1 MNMTAAM
8 EARTNKPLTACT
20 DQEIYL
26 ALLDI
31 VREQSA
37 ARVRPVTGR
46 KLYYISAEFLIG
58 KLLSNNLINLGLYN
72 DTRAALA
79 AAGKNLSDIEEVE
92 PEPSLGN
99 GGLGRL
105 AACFLDSLA
114 TLNLPGDGVGLRYHF
129 GLFHQSFKDGVQ
141 NELPDPW
148 LTAHSWAEKT
158 DTVYPVELAGK
169 TYNARL
175 YKLAV
180 TGYEGRTNTLNLFD
194 LDTIDES
201 IVHDGITFD
210 KTDIDKNLTL
220 FLYPDDSDE
229 AGRRLR
235 VYQQYLMVSA
245 GAQLILAECA
255 ARGCDY
261 HDLADYAAIQIND
274 THPSMVIPE
283 LIRLLGEKGIDFD
296 EAVEIVTKT
305 CAYTNHT
312 ILAEALEKWPR
323 AYLDAVVPQL
333 MPIIEKLDTL
343 ARTRTTDESL
353 AIIDGDD
360 RVHMAHMDIHFTH
373 STNGVAYLHTEIL
386 KNSELHGFY
395 QLYPEKFNNKTN
407 GITFRRWLLE
417 CDPALTAEIDTIDAA
432 ALQPG
437 EEKTLQE
444 RKNVIT
450 HAQSI
455 LAGITAAHL
464 ALAGD
469 EDGEQAGAAD
479 LLGGAVDGLQN
490 SARLDESLTAMS
502 ERLNDLYYS
511 ARELATDL
519 ADRLDAYGFDAGEL
533 DQIETRLDAIYRI
546 KQKFGMEVDELLARR
561 EAAAAEL
568 ETFQSSGQKIA
579 ELKAQMQTLYAAAK
593 EAAEKLT
600 QSRLKGFAAMN
611 KEMKAALEFLNMP
624 GIRFALKHTRGPLSS
639 HGQDT
644 VEFLISTNPGEEPK
658 PLAKIA
664 SGGELSRIMLAF
676 KSALAD
682 RDALPT
688 VIYDEIDT
696 GVSGL
701 AAGRIGQLLHQTARG
716 HQVLCITHT
725 PQVAAFAD
733 NQLLIQKNVRKDRT
747 FTEIHTLD
755 MDGRVEVLARMISGD
770 KVSELS
776 LASAR
781 ELIEKSK

>member
-1 MNMTAAM
+1 MLANLKIENVAVIEKAEVNFTPGFNVLTGETGAGKSILIDSINAILGNRTSRELVRSGAQKACIWATFERIPDSVKKQLEKCGYEANDDLLLYREINAEGKGSCRVNGMPATAAVVRDIS
-8 EARTNKPLTACT
+8 AGLLSIHGQHDSQSLTNPALH
-20 DQEIYL
+20 L
-26 ALLDI
+26 GLLDQYAQNRALFAEYYRRY
-31 VREQSA
+31 REL
-37 ARVRPVTGR
+37 VTVKR
-46 KLYYISAEFLIG
+46 
-58 KLLSNNLINLGLYN
+58 
-72 DTRAALA
+72 
-79 AAGKNLSDIEEVE
+79 
-92 PEPSLGN
+92 
-99 GGLGRL
+99 
-105 AACFLDSLA
+105 
-114 TLNLPGDGVGLRYHF
+114 
-129 GLFHQSFKDGVQ
+129 Q
-141 NELPDPW
+141 
-148 LTAHSWAEKT
+148 
-158 DTVYPVELAGK
+158 
-169 TYNARL
+169 
-175 YKLAV
+175 
-180 TGYEGRTNTLNLFD
+180 
-194 LDTIDES
+194 
-201 IVHDGITFD
+201 
-210 KTDIDKNLTL
+210 
-220 FLYPDDSDE
+220 
-229 AGRRLR
+229 
-235 VYQQYLMVSA
+235 
-245 GAQLILAECA
+245 
-255 ARGCDY
+255 
-261 HDLADYAAIQIND
+261 
-274 THPSMVIPE
+274 
-283 LIRLLGEKGIDFD
+283 
-296 EAVEIVTKT
+296 
-305 CAYTNHT
+305 
-312 ILAEALEKWPR
+312 
-323 AYLDAVVPQL
+323 LDALNASESDKQRR
-333 MPIIEKLDTL
+333 IE
-343 ARTRTTDESL
+343 
-353 AIIDGDD
+353 
-360 RVHMAHMDIHFTH
+360 
-373 STNGVAYLHTEIL
+373 
-386 KNSELHGFY
+386 
-395 QLYPEKFNNKTN
+395 
-407 GITFRRWLLE
+407 
-417 CDPALTAEIDTIDAA
+417 ALTAEIDTIDAA

-455 LAGITAAHL
+455 LEGITAAHL

-469 EDGEQAGAAD
+469 EDGEQSGAAD

-490 SARLDESLTAMS
+490 SARLDETLAPMS

-519 ADRLDAYGFDAGEL
+519 ADRLDAYGFDTGEL
-533 DQIETRLDAIYRI
+533 DQIESRLDTIYRI

-624 GIRFALKHTRGPLSS
+624 GIRFALKHARGPLSS

-644 VEFLISTNPGEEPK
+644 VESLISTNPGEEPK

-701 AAGRIGQLLHQTARG
+701 AAGRIGQLLHQTAKG

-733 NQLLIQKNVRKDRT
+733 NQLLIQKNVRNDRT

>member
-1 MNMTAAM
+1 MLANLKIENVAVIEKAEVNFTPGFNVLTGETGAGKSILIDSINAILGNRTSRELVRSGAQKACIWATFERIPDSVKKQLEKCGYEANDDLLLYREINAEGKGSCRVNGMPATAAV
-8 EARTNKPLTACT
+8 
-20 DQEIYL
+20 
-26 ALLDI
+26 
-31 VREQSA
+31 VRD
-37 ARVRPVTGR
+37 
-46 KLYYISAEFLIG
+46 ISAG
-58 KLLSNNLINLGLYN
+58 LLSNHGQHDSQSLTNPALHLGLLDQYAQN
-72 DTRAALA
+72 RALFA
-79 AAGKNLSDIEEVE
+79 EYY
-92 PEPSLGN
+92 
-99 GGLGRL
+99 R
-105 AACFLDSLA
+105 
-114 TLNLPGDGVGLRYHF
+114 RYR
-129 GLFHQSFKDGVQ
+129 
-141 NELPDPW
+141 ELV
-148 LTAHSWAEKT
+148 
-158 DTVYPVELAGK
+158 TVK
-169 TYNARL
+169 R
-175 YKLAV
+175 
-180 TGYEGRTNTLNLFD
+180 
-194 LDTIDES
+194 
-201 IVHDGITFD
+201 
-210 KTDIDKNLTL
+210 
-220 FLYPDDSDE
+220 
-229 AGRRLR
+229 
-235 VYQQYLMVSA
+235 Q
-245 GAQLILAECA
+245 
-255 ARGCDY
+255 
-261 HDLADYAAIQIND
+261 
-274 THPSMVIPE
+274 
-283 LIRLLGEKGIDFD
+283 
-296 EAVEIVTKT
+296 
-305 CAYTNHT
+305 
-312 ILAEALEKWPR
+312 
-323 AYLDAVVPQL
+323 LDALNASESDKQRR
-333 MPIIEKLDTL
+333 IE
-343 ARTRTTDESL
+343 
-353 AIIDGDD
+353 
-360 RVHMAHMDIHFTH
+360 
-373 STNGVAYLHTEIL
+373 
-386 KNSELHGFY
+386 
-395 QLYPEKFNNKTN
+395 
-407 GITFRRWLLE
+407 
-417 CDPALTAEIDTIDAA
+417 ALTAEIDTIDAA

-455 LAGITAAHL
+455 LEGITAAHL

-469 EDGEQAGAAD
+469 EDGEQSGAAD

-490 SARLDESLTAMS
+490 SARLDETLAPMS

-519 ADRLDAYGFDAGEL
+519 ADRLDAYGFDTGEL
-533 DQIETRLDAIYRI
+533 DQIESRLDTIYRI

-624 GIRFALKHTRGPLSS
+624 GIRFALKHARGPLSS

-701 AAGRIGQLLHQTARG
+701 AAGRIGQLLHQTAKG

-733 NQLLIQKNVRKDRT
+733 NQLLIQKNVRNDRT

>member
-1 MNMTAAM
+1 MLASLKIENVAVIEKAEVNFTPGFNVLTGETGAGKSILIDSINAILGNRTSRELVRSGAQKACIWATFESIPTSVKKQLEKCGYEVTDDLLLYREINAEGKGSCRVNGMPATAAVVRDIS
-8 EARTNKPLTACT
+8 AGLLSIHGQHDSQSLTNPALH
-20 DQEIYL
+20 L
-26 ALLDI
+26 GLLDQYAQNRALFAEYYRRY
-31 VREQSA
+31 REL
-37 ARVRPVTGR
+37 VTVKR
-46 KLYYISAEFLIG
+46 
-58 KLLSNNLINLGLYN
+58 
-72 DTRAALA
+72 
-79 AAGKNLSDIEEVE
+79 
-92 PEPSLGN
+92 
-99 GGLGRL
+99 
-105 AACFLDSLA
+105 
-114 TLNLPGDGVGLRYHF
+114 
-129 GLFHQSFKDGVQ
+129 Q
-141 NELPDPW
+141 
-148 LTAHSWAEKT
+148 
-158 DTVYPVELAGK
+158 
-169 TYNARL
+169 
-175 YKLAV
+175 
-180 TGYEGRTNTLNLFD
+180 
-194 LDTIDES
+194 
-201 IVHDGITFD
+201 
-210 KTDIDKNLTL
+210 
-220 FLYPDDSDE
+220 
-229 AGRRLR
+229 
-235 VYQQYLMVSA
+235 
-245 GAQLILAECA
+245 
-255 ARGCDY
+255 
-261 HDLADYAAIQIND
+261 
-274 THPSMVIPE
+274 
-283 LIRLLGEKGIDFD
+283 
-296 EAVEIVTKT
+296 
-305 CAYTNHT
+305 
-312 ILAEALEKWPR
+312 
-323 AYLDAVVPQL
+323 LDALNASESDKQRR
-333 MPIIEKLDTL
+333 IE
-343 ARTRTTDESL
+343 
-353 AIIDGDD
+353 
-360 RVHMAHMDIHFTH
+360 
-373 STNGVAYLHTEIL
+373 
-386 KNSELHGFY
+386 
-395 QLYPEKFNNKTN
+395 
-407 GITFRRWLLE
+407 
-417 CDPALTAEIDTIDAA
+417 ALTAEIDTIDAA

-455 LAGITAAHL
+455 LEGITAAHL

-469 EDGEQAGAAD
+469 EDGEQSGAAD

-490 SARLDESLTAMS
+490 SARLDETLAPMS

-519 ADRLDAYGFDAGEL
+519 ADRLDAYGFDTGEL
-533 DQIETRLDAIYRI
+533 DQIESRLDTIYRI

-568 ETFQSSGQKIA
+568 ETFHSSGQKIA

-593 EAAEKLT
+593 EVAEKLT

-624 GIRFALKHTRGPLSS
+624 GIRFALKHARGPLSS

>member
-1 MNMTAAM
+1 MLASLKIENVAVIEKAEVNFTPGFNVLTGETGAGKSILIDSINAILGNRTSRELVRSGAQKACIWATFESIPASVKKQLEKCGYEVTDDLLLYREINAEGKGSCRVNGMPATAAVV
-8 EARTNKPLTACT
+8 RDISSGLLSIHGQHDSQSLTNPALH
-20 DQEIYL
+20 L
-26 ALLDI
+26 GLLDQYAQNRDLFAEYYRRY
-31 VREQSA
+31 REL
-37 ARVRPVTGR
+37 VTVKR
-46 KLYYISAEFLIG
+46 
-58 KLLSNNLINLGLYN
+58 
-72 DTRAALA
+72 
-79 AAGKNLSDIEEVE
+79 
-92 PEPSLGN
+92 
-99 GGLGRL
+99 
-105 AACFLDSLA
+105 
-114 TLNLPGDGVGLRYHF
+114 
-129 GLFHQSFKDGVQ
+129 Q
-141 NELPDPW
+141 
-148 LTAHSWAEKT
+148 
-158 DTVYPVELAGK
+158 
-169 TYNARL
+169 
-175 YKLAV
+175 
-180 TGYEGRTNTLNLFD
+180 
-194 LDTIDES
+194 
-201 IVHDGITFD
+201 
-210 KTDIDKNLTL
+210 
-220 FLYPDDSDE
+220 
-229 AGRRLR
+229 
-235 VYQQYLMVSA
+235 
-245 GAQLILAECA
+245 
-255 ARGCDY
+255 
-261 HDLADYAAIQIND
+261 
-274 THPSMVIPE
+274 
-283 LIRLLGEKGIDFD
+283 
-296 EAVEIVTKT
+296 
-305 CAYTNHT
+305 
-312 ILAEALEKWPR
+312 
-323 AYLDAVVPQL
+323 LDALNASESDKQRR
-333 MPIIEKLDTL
+333 IE
-343 ARTRTTDESL
+343 
-353 AIIDGDD
+353 
-360 RVHMAHMDIHFTH
+360 
-373 STNGVAYLHTEIL
+373 
-386 KNSELHGFY
+386 
-395 QLYPEKFNNKTN
+395 
-407 GITFRRWLLE
+407 
-417 CDPALTAEIDTIDAA
+417 ALTAEIDTIDAA

-533 DQIETRLDAIYRI
+533 DQIETRLDTIYRI

-701 AAGRIGQLLHQTARG
+701 PAGRIGQLQHQTARG

>member
-1 MNMTAAM
+1 MLANLKIENVAVIEKAEVNFTPGFNVLTGETGAGKSILIDSINAILGNRTSRELVRSGAHKACIWATFERIPDSVKKQLEKCGYEANDDLLLYREINADGKGSCRVNGMPATAAVVRDIS
-8 EARTNKPLTACT
+8 AGLLSIHGQHDSQSLTNPALH
-20 DQEIYL
+20 L
-26 ALLDI
+26 GLLDQYAQNRALFAEYYRRY
-31 VREQSA
+31 REL
-37 ARVRPVTGR
+37 VTVKR
-46 KLYYISAEFLIG
+46 
-58 KLLSNNLINLGLYN
+58 
-72 DTRAALA
+72 
-79 AAGKNLSDIEEVE
+79 
-92 PEPSLGN
+92 
-99 GGLGRL
+99 
-105 AACFLDSLA
+105 
-114 TLNLPGDGVGLRYHF
+114 
-129 GLFHQSFKDGVQ
+129 Q
-141 NELPDPW
+141 
-148 LTAHSWAEKT
+148 
-158 DTVYPVELAGK
+158 
-169 TYNARL
+169 
-175 YKLAV
+175 
-180 TGYEGRTNTLNLFD
+180 
-194 LDTIDES
+194 
-201 IVHDGITFD
+201 
-210 KTDIDKNLTL
+210 
-220 FLYPDDSDE
+220 
-229 AGRRLR
+229 
-235 VYQQYLMVSA
+235 
-245 GAQLILAECA
+245 
-255 ARGCDY
+255 
-261 HDLADYAAIQIND
+261 
-274 THPSMVIPE
+274 
-283 LIRLLGEKGIDFD
+283 
-296 EAVEIVTKT
+296 
-305 CAYTNHT
+305 
-312 ILAEALEKWPR
+312 
-323 AYLDAVVPQL
+323 LDALNASESDKQRR
-333 MPIIEKLDTL
+333 IE
-343 ARTRTTDESL
+343 
-353 AIIDGDD
+353 
-360 RVHMAHMDIHFTH
+360 
-373 STNGVAYLHTEIL
+373 
-386 KNSELHGFY
+386 
-395 QLYPEKFNNKTN
+395 
-407 GITFRRWLLE
+407 
-417 CDPALTAEIDTIDAA
+417 ALTAEIDTIDAA

-455 LAGITAAHL
+455 LEGITAAHL

-469 EDGEQAGAAD
+469 EDGEQSGAAD

-490 SARLDESLTAMS
+490 SARLDETLAPMS

-519 ADRLDAYGFDAGEL
+519 ADRLDAYGFDTGEL
-533 DQIETRLDAIYRI
+533 DQIESRLDTIYRI
-546 KQKFGMEVDELLARR
+546 KQKFGMEVDELLNRR

-624 GIRFALKHTRGPLSS
+624 GIRFALKHARGPLSS

-701 AAGRIGQLLHQTARG
+701 AAGRIGQLLHQTAKG

-733 NQLLIQKNVRKDRT
+733 NQLLIQKNVRNDRT

>member
-1 MNMTAAM
+1 MLASLKIENVAVIEKAEVNFTPGFNVLTGETGAGKSILIDSINAILGNRTSRELVRSGAQKACIWATFESIPASVKKQLEKCGYEVTDDLLLYREINAEGKGSCRVNGMPATAAVV
-8 EARTNKPLTACT
+8 RDISSGLLSIHGQHDSQSLTNPALH
-20 DQEIYL
+20 L
-26 ALLDI
+26 GLLDQYAQNRDLFAEYYRRY
-31 VREQSA
+31 REL
-37 ARVRPVTGR
+37 VTVKR
-46 KLYYISAEFLIG
+46 
-58 KLLSNNLINLGLYN
+58 
-72 DTRAALA
+72 
-79 AAGKNLSDIEEVE
+79 
-92 PEPSLGN
+92 
-99 GGLGRL
+99 
-105 AACFLDSLA
+105 
-114 TLNLPGDGVGLRYHF
+114 
-129 GLFHQSFKDGVQ
+129 Q
-141 NELPDPW
+141 
-148 LTAHSWAEKT
+148 
-158 DTVYPVELAGK
+158 
-169 TYNARL
+169 
-175 YKLAV
+175 
-180 TGYEGRTNTLNLFD
+180 
-194 LDTIDES
+194 
-201 IVHDGITFD
+201 
-210 KTDIDKNLTL
+210 
-220 FLYPDDSDE
+220 
-229 AGRRLR
+229 
-235 VYQQYLMVSA
+235 
-245 GAQLILAECA
+245 
-255 ARGCDY
+255 
-261 HDLADYAAIQIND
+261 
-274 THPSMVIPE
+274 
-283 LIRLLGEKGIDFD
+283 
-296 EAVEIVTKT
+296 
-305 CAYTNHT
+305 
-312 ILAEALEKWPR
+312 
-323 AYLDAVVPQL
+323 LDALNASESDKQRR
-333 MPIIEKLDTL
+333 IE
-343 ARTRTTDESL
+343 
-353 AIIDGDD
+353 
-360 RVHMAHMDIHFTH
+360 
-373 STNGVAYLHTEIL
+373 
-386 KNSELHGFY
+386 
-395 QLYPEKFNNKTN
+395 
-407 GITFRRWLLE
+407 
-417 CDPALTAEIDTIDAA
+417 ALTAEIDTIDAA

-533 DQIETRLDAIYRI
+533 DQIETRLDTIYRI

-568 ETFQSSGQKIA
+568 ETFQSSGQKNA
-579 ELKAQMQTLYAAAK
+579 ELKAQMQTLYATAK

>member
-1 MNMTAAM
+1 MLANLKIENVAVIEKAEVHFTPGFNVLTGETGAGKSILIDSINAILGNRTSRELVRSGAQKACIWATFEDIPDSVKKQLEKCGYEVSDDLLLYREINAEGKGSCRVNGMPATAAVVRDIS
-8 EARTNKPLTACT
+8 AGLLSIHGQHDSQSLTNPALH
-20 DQEIYL
+20 L
-26 ALLDI
+26 GLLD
-31 VREQSA
+31 QYA
-37 ARVRPVTGR
+37 Q
-46 KLYYISAEFLIG
+46 
-58 KLLSNNLINLGLYN
+58 N
-72 DTRAALA
+72 RA
-79 AAGKNLSDIEEVE
+79 
-92 PEPSLGN
+92 
-99 GGLGRL
+99 
-105 AACFLDSLA
+105 
-114 TLNLPGDGVGLRYHF
+114 
-129 GLFHQSFKDGVQ
+129 LF
-141 NELPDPW
+141 
-148 LTAHSWAEKT
+148 
-158 DTVYPVELAGK
+158 
-169 TYNARL
+169 
-175 YKLAV
+175 
-180 TGYEGRTNTLNLFD
+180 
-194 LDTIDES
+194 
-201 IVHDGITFD
+201 
-210 KTDIDKNLTL
+210 
-220 FLYPDDSDE
+220 
-229 AGRRLR
+229 
-235 VYQQYLMVSA
+235 
-245 GAQLILAECA
+245 
-255 ARGCDY
+255 
-261 HDLADYAAIQIND
+261 ADYYRRYRAL
-274 THPSMVIPE
+274 V
-283 LIRLLGEKGIDFD
+283 
-296 EAVEIVTKT
+296 AVK
-305 CAYTNHT
+305 
-312 ILAEALEKWPR
+312 R
-323 AYLDAVVPQL
+323 QLDALNANEADKQRR
-333 MPIIEKLDTL
+333 IE
-343 ARTRTTDESL
+343 
-353 AIIDGDD
+353 
-360 RVHMAHMDIHFTH
+360 
-373 STNGVAYLHTEIL
+373 
-386 KNSELHGFY
+386 
-395 QLYPEKFNNKTN
+395 
-407 GITFRRWLLE
+407 
-417 CDPALTAEIDTIDAA
+417 ALTAEINAIDAA

-455 LAGITAAHL
+455 LEGITAAHL

-469 EDGEQAGAAD
+469 EDGEQSGAAD

-490 SARLDESLTAMS
+490 STRLDETLSPLS

-533 DQIETRLDAIYRI
+533 DQIESRLDTIYRI

-561 EAAAAEL
+561 ETAAAEL

-579 ELKAQMQTLYAAAK
+579 ELKAQMQTLYADAK
-593 EAAEKLT
+593 QAAEKLT

-624 GIRFALKHTRGPLSS
+624 GIRFALKHARGPLAS

-701 AAGRIGQLLHQTARG
+701 AAGRIGQLLHQTAKG

-733 NQLLIQKNVRKDRT
+733 NQLLIQKNVRNDRT

>member
-1 MNMTAAM
+1 MLASLKIENVAVIEKAEVNFTPGFNVLTGETGAGKSILIDSINAILGNRTSRELVRSGAQKACIWATFESIPASVKKQLEKCGYEVTDDLLLYREINAEGKGSCRVNGMPATAAVV
-8 EARTNKPLTACT
+8 RDISSGLLSIHGQHDSQSLTNPALH
-20 DQEIYL
+20 L
-26 ALLDI
+26 GLLDQYAQSRDLFAEYYRRY
-31 VREQSA
+31 REL
-37 ARVRPVTGR
+37 VTVKR
-46 KLYYISAEFLIG
+46 
-58 KLLSNNLINLGLYN
+58 
-72 DTRAALA
+72 
-79 AAGKNLSDIEEVE
+79 
-92 PEPSLGN
+92 
-99 GGLGRL
+99 
-105 AACFLDSLA
+105 
-114 TLNLPGDGVGLRYHF
+114 
-129 GLFHQSFKDGVQ
+129 Q
-141 NELPDPW
+141 
-148 LTAHSWAEKT
+148 
-158 DTVYPVELAGK
+158 
-169 TYNARL
+169 
-175 YKLAV
+175 
-180 TGYEGRTNTLNLFD
+180 
-194 LDTIDES
+194 
-201 IVHDGITFD
+201 
-210 KTDIDKNLTL
+210 
-220 FLYPDDSDE
+220 
-229 AGRRLR
+229 
-235 VYQQYLMVSA
+235 
-245 GAQLILAECA
+245 
-255 ARGCDY
+255 
-261 HDLADYAAIQIND
+261 
-274 THPSMVIPE
+274 
-283 LIRLLGEKGIDFD
+283 
-296 EAVEIVTKT
+296 
-305 CAYTNHT
+305 
-312 ILAEALEKWPR
+312 
-323 AYLDAVVPQL
+323 LDALNASESDKQRR
-333 MPIIEKLDTL
+333 IE
-343 ARTRTTDESL
+343 
-353 AIIDGDD
+353 
-360 RVHMAHMDIHFTH
+360 
-373 STNGVAYLHTEIL
+373 
-386 KNSELHGFY
+386 
-395 QLYPEKFNNKTN
+395 
-407 GITFRRWLLE
+407 
-417 CDPALTAEIDTIDAA
+417 ALTAEIDAIDAA

-533 DQIETRLDAIYRI
+533 DQIETRLDTIYRI

>member
-1 MNMTAAM
+1 MLASLKIENVAVIEKAEVNFTPGFNVLTGVTGAGKSILIDSINAILGNRTSRELVRSGAQKACIWATFESIPASVKKQLEKCGYEVTDDLLLYREINAEGKGSCRVNGMPATAAVV
-8 EARTNKPLTACT
+8 RDISSGLLSIHGQHDSQSLTNPALH
-20 DQEIYL
+20 L
-26 ALLDI
+26 GLLDQYAQNRDLFAEYYRRY
-31 VREQSA
+31 REL
-37 ARVRPVTGR
+37 VTVKR
-46 KLYYISAEFLIG
+46 
-58 KLLSNNLINLGLYN
+58 
-72 DTRAALA
+72 
-79 AAGKNLSDIEEVE
+79 
-92 PEPSLGN
+92 
-99 GGLGRL
+99 
-105 AACFLDSLA
+105 
-114 TLNLPGDGVGLRYHF
+114 
-129 GLFHQSFKDGVQ
+129 Q
-141 NELPDPW
+141 
-148 LTAHSWAEKT
+148 
-158 DTVYPVELAGK
+158 
-169 TYNARL
+169 
-175 YKLAV
+175 
-180 TGYEGRTNTLNLFD
+180 
-194 LDTIDES
+194 
-201 IVHDGITFD
+201 
-210 KTDIDKNLTL
+210 
-220 FLYPDDSDE
+220 
-229 AGRRLR
+229 
-235 VYQQYLMVSA
+235 
-245 GAQLILAECA
+245 
-255 ARGCDY
+255 
-261 HDLADYAAIQIND
+261 
-274 THPSMVIPE
+274 
-283 LIRLLGEKGIDFD
+283 
-296 EAVEIVTKT
+296 
-305 CAYTNHT
+305 
-312 ILAEALEKWPR
+312 
-323 AYLDAVVPQL
+323 LDALNASESDKQRR
-333 MPIIEKLDTL
+333 IE
-343 ARTRTTDESL
+343 
-353 AIIDGDD
+353 
-360 RVHMAHMDIHFTH
+360 
-373 STNGVAYLHTEIL
+373 
-386 KNSELHGFY
+386 
-395 QLYPEKFNNKTN
+395 
-407 GITFRRWLLE
+407 
-417 CDPALTAEIDTIDAA
+417 ALTAEIDAIDAA

-533 DQIETRLDAIYRI
+533 DQIETRLDTIYRI

-733 NQLLIQKNVRKDRT
+733 NQLLIQKKVRKDRT

>member
-1 MNMTAAM
+1 MLASLKIENVAVIEKAEVNFTPGFNVLTGETGAGKSILIDSINAILGNRTSRELVRSGAQKACIWATFESIPTSVKKQLEKCGYEVTDDLLLYREINAEGKGSCRVNGMPATAAVV
-8 EARTNKPLTACT
+8 RDISSGLLSIHGQHDSQSLTNPALH
-20 DQEIYL
+20 L
-26 ALLDI
+26 GLLDQYAQN
-31 VREQSA
+31 RDLFAE
-37 ARVRPVTGR
+37 
-46 KLYYISAEFLIG
+46 YYRRYGGVS
-58 KLLSNNLINLGLYN
+58 
-72 DTRAALA
+72 RA
-79 AAGKNLSDIEEVE
+79 K
-92 PEPSLGN
+92 
-99 GGLGRL
+99 RL
-105 AACFLDSLA
+105 M
-114 TLNLPGDGVGLRYHF
+114 
-129 GLFHQSFKDGVQ
+129 
-141 NELPDPW
+141 
-148 LTAHSWAEKT
+148 
-158 DTVYPVELAGK
+158 
-169 TYNARL
+169 
-175 YKLAV
+175 LAV
-180 TGYEGRTNTLNLFD
+180 TERES
-194 LDTIDES
+194 DTP
-201 IVHDGITFD
+201 G
-210 KTDIDKNLTL
+210 
-220 FLYPDDSDE
+220 
-229 AGRRLR
+229 
-235 VYQQYLMVSA
+235 
-245 GAQLILAECA
+245 
-255 ARGCDY
+255 
-261 HDLADYAAIQIND
+261 
-274 THPSMVIPE
+274 
-283 LIRLLGEKGIDFD
+283 
-296 EAVEIVTKT
+296 
-305 CAYTNHT
+305 
-312 ILAEALEKWPR
+312 
-323 AYLDAVVPQL
+323 
-333 MPIIEKLDTL
+333 
-343 ARTRTTDESL
+343 
-353 AIIDGDD
+353 
-360 RVHMAHMDIHFTH
+360 
-373 STNGVAYLHTEIL
+373 
-386 KNSELHGFY
+386 GF
-395 QLYPEKFNNKTN
+395 
-407 GITFRRWLLE
+407 G
-417 CDPALTAEIDTIDAA
+417 ALTAEIDTIDAA

-533 DQIETRLDAIYRI
+533 DQIETRLDTIYRI

>member
-1 MNMTAAM
+1 MLANLKIENVAVIEKAEVNFTPGFNVLTGETGAGKSILIDSINAILGNRTSRELVRSGAQKACIWATFERIPDSVKKQLEKCGYEANDDLLLYREINAEGKGSCRVNGMPATAAVVRDIS
-8 EARTNKPLTACT
+8 AGLLSIHGQHDSQSLTNPALH
-20 DQEIYL
+20 L
-26 ALLDI
+26 GLLDQYAQNRALFAEYYRRY
-31 VREQSA
+31 REL
-37 ARVRPVTGR
+37 VTVKR
-46 KLYYISAEFLIG
+46 
-58 KLLSNNLINLGLYN
+58 
-72 DTRAALA
+72 
-79 AAGKNLSDIEEVE
+79 
-92 PEPSLGN
+92 
-99 GGLGRL
+99 
-105 AACFLDSLA
+105 
-114 TLNLPGDGVGLRYHF
+114 
-129 GLFHQSFKDGVQ
+129 Q
-141 NELPDPW
+141 
-148 LTAHSWAEKT
+148 
-158 DTVYPVELAGK
+158 
-169 TYNARL
+169 
-175 YKLAV
+175 
-180 TGYEGRTNTLNLFD
+180 
-194 LDTIDES
+194 
-201 IVHDGITFD
+201 
-210 KTDIDKNLTL
+210 
-220 FLYPDDSDE
+220 
-229 AGRRLR
+229 
-235 VYQQYLMVSA
+235 
-245 GAQLILAECA
+245 
-255 ARGCDY
+255 
-261 HDLADYAAIQIND
+261 
-274 THPSMVIPE
+274 
-283 LIRLLGEKGIDFD
+283 
-296 EAVEIVTKT
+296 
-305 CAYTNHT
+305 
-312 ILAEALEKWPR
+312 
-323 AYLDAVVPQL
+323 LDALNASESDKQRR
-333 MPIIEKLDTL
+333 IE
-343 ARTRTTDESL
+343 
-353 AIIDGDD
+353 
-360 RVHMAHMDIHFTH
+360 
-373 STNGVAYLHTEIL
+373 
-386 KNSELHGFY
+386 
-395 QLYPEKFNNKTN
+395 
-407 GITFRRWLLE
+407 
-417 CDPALTAEIDTIDAA
+417 ALTAEIDTIDAA

-455 LAGITAAHL
+455 LEGITAAHL

-469 EDGEQAGAAD
+469 EDGEQSGAAD

-490 SARLDESLTAMS
+490 SARLDETLAPMS

-519 ADRLDAYGFDAGEL
+519 ADRLDAYGFDTGEL
-533 DQIETRLDAIYRI
+533 DQIESRLDTIYRI

-624 GIRFALKHTRGPLSS
+624 GIRFALKHARGPLSS

-701 AAGRIGQLLHQTARG
+701 AAGRIGQLLHQTAKG

-733 NQLLIQKNVRKDRT
+733 NQLLIQKNVRNDRT

-755 MDGRVEVLARMISGD
+755 MEGRVEVLARMISGD